1 LDDIKS
7 IIKSVCIISA
17 AICLLEGMA
26 SGTRFRSQIK
36 FLLNLIF
43 ITVIAVPILKGTF
56 KFEMPDVTQYMDME
70 YDETENVYQNEIKHQ
85 TEENISSVLVQQIEA
100 AGIKCEKIETEVNI
114 SETNSISISSVTIR
128 ADNFEAAAKVVRNSL
143 GAETEVYN
151 GNT

>member
-1 LDDIKS
+1 
-7 IIKSVCIISA
+7 
-17 AICLLEGMA
+17 M
-26 SGTRFRSQIK
+26 
-36 FLLNLIF
+36 
-43 ITVIAVPILKGTF
+43 
-56 KFEMPDVTQYMDME
+56 
-70 YDETENVYQNEIKHQ
+70 
-85 TEENISSVLVQQIEA
+85 QQIEA